1 MLPLPTACPH
11 TVPPSSAATLDLLTR
26 GYHHHL
32 TQRSESLSR
41 SRAGPRSRRAFRG
54 LDGLDGLILRGV
66 PRAQRPVG
74 SRGKPLP
81 VLRLSFRAFSD
92 HLVERLALRPR
103 HVGAQRLDHHLPR
116 LALLC
121 PWQRHGAPLVLVYPL
136 GHAIDHLLGGYAL
149 LPIHTGIGNSR
160 GGGTGGAG
168 GGGGAG
174 TGGGRRT
181 TTLVAAAAAA
191 AGAGGGSGGGNKG
204 GSSSSSAGAGAS
216 SSSGSSGASTPAIA
230 NAGVNGK
237 QRIPS
242 KKMIDRMTKR
252 IYEDE
257 RGTMPLPGTEES
269 EAWKMVIQ
277 SLRTNVSRTQRE
289 TLDQMIRKSA
299 ETEAEYWERFPTAPN
314 WALGTG
320 YATQDETIKAIQAT
334 ERAAAARPGA

>member
-1 MLPLPTACPH
+1 MRC
-11 TVPPSSAATLDLLTR
+11 
-26 GYHHHL
+26 
-32 TQRSESLSR
+32 
-41 SRAGPRSRRAFRG
+41 
-54 LDGLDGLILRGV
+54 
-66 PRAQRPVG
+66 
-74 SRGKPLP
+74 
-81 VLRLSFRAFSD
+81 
-92 HLVERLALRPR
+92 
-103 HVGAQRLDHHLPR
+103 GAQG
-116 LALLC
+116 
-121 PWQRHGAPLVLVYPL
+121 Q
-136 GHAIDHLLGGYAL
+136 LGGGDAC
-149 LPIHTGIGNSR
+149 GR
-160 GGGTGGAG
+160 GEGAREAGWGRG
-168 GGGGAG
+168 GGGG
-174 TGGGRRT
+174 GGHALLLATPSEDDPLFLRS
-181 TTLVAAAAAA
+181 VVVAA